1 MATHVDER
9 AAVDPRA
16 EIADDVQ
23 IGPFCVVGP
32 HVRIG
37 RGTRLH
43 SHVTVTGHTVIGES
57 NELHPGCVIG
67 GEPQDVSYRGSDTR
81 VVIGNHNVIRECVT
95 INRASEKEEG
105 VTSVGDHCY
114 LMACCHVAHDCQL
127 GNHVIL
133 ANGVLLGGHVHVHDH
148 VTMSGA
154 VAVHHFATVGTFA
167 FVSGMSRVL
176 HDVPPFMLADGSPAR
191 ARCVNVVALK
201 RNQFSREQIQALVEA
216 HRLLYRARVGVDE
229 ARHILRTNSQM
240 IPVVNHFLSFV
251 ATQLEGRHGRAR
263 DRRRAA

>member
-1 MATHVDER
+1 MTTFVDER

-16 EIADDVQ
+16 EIGDDVT

-43 SHVTVTGHTVIGES
+43 NNVTISGHTTIGEDNEIFAGAVIGA
-57 NELHPGCVIG
+57 P
-67 GEPQDVSYRGSDTR
+67 PQDLSYRGADTR
-81 VVIGNHNVIRECVT
+81 VVMGDHNVIREGVT

-105 VTSVGDHCY
+105 VTTVGSHCF
-114 LMACCHVAHDCQL
+114 LMACSHVAHDCRV
-127 GNHVIL
+127 GDHVVA
-133 ANGVLLGGHVHVHDH
+133 ANGVLMGGHVHVHDH
-148 VTMSGA
+148 VTISGA
-154 VAVHHFATVGTFA
+154 AAIHHFATVGAFA

-176 HDVPPFMLADGSPAR
+176 HDVPPFMLADGAPAR

-201 RNQFSREQIQALVEA
+201 RNNFSRDQIQALAEA
-216 HRLLYRARVGVDE
+216 HRLVYRAKVGVDQ
-229 ARHILRTNSQM
+229 AREILRSNRQLV
-240 IPVVNHFLSFV
+240 PVVNHFLTFV
-251 ATQLEGRHGRAR
+251 ESQLEGRHGRSR